1 MQKTFLTAANALTAV
16 RILCALLLC
25 FCPAFSKRFY
35 AVYLLG
41 GASDILDGIAARHSG
56 KASAFGARFDT
67 AADIVFTAVMLIK
80 VIRAV
85 SFPVWLIVWIVCIAV
100 LKGIN
105 ILCGF
110 VLYKRFVTEHT
121 VWNRLCGVLLFAL
134 PFCIGGL
141 LPRIPTAPLFLP
153 VCVTATLAAVQE
165 GYYIRIGYN
174 MD

>member
-1 MQKTFLTAANALTAV
+1 MSKTGSVTANALTAV
-16 RILCALLLC
+16 RILCALILC

-41 GASDILDGIAARHSG
+41 GASDVLDGIAARHSG

-67 AADIVFTAVMLIK
+67 VSDIVFTAVMLIK
-80 VIRAV
+80 IIRAV
-85 SFPVWLIVWIVCIAV
+85 SFPVWLILWIVCIAV
-100 LKGIN
+100 MKGIN

-110 VLYKRFVTEHT
+110 VLYKRFVSEHT
-121 VWNRLCGVLLFAL
+121 VLNRLCGVLLFAL

-141 LPRIPTAPLFLP
+141 FPRIPTAPLFLP

-165 GYYIRIGYN
+165 GHYIRIGKN
-174 MD
+174 PD

>member
-1 MQKTFLTAANALTAV
+1 MQKTGSVTANTFTAV
-16 RILCALLLC
+16 RILCALLLL
-25 FCPAFSKRFY
+25 FCPIFSKRFY

-41 GASDILDGIAARHSG
+41 GASDVLDGIAARHSG

-85 SFPVWLIVWIVCIAV
+85 SFPVWLIVWIVCIAF
-100 LKGIN
+100 LKGLS

-110 VLYKRFVTEHT
+110 VLYKRFVSEHT
-121 VWNRLCGVLLFAL
+121 VLNRLCGILLFAL

-141 LPRIPTAPLFLP
+141 LPRIPAAPLFLP

-165 GYYIRIGYN
+165 GYYIRIGKN
-174 MD
+174 IN